1 MHTTYGGEL
10 RAQPAIGTPSN
21 TQVRQSTPRAL
32 QPALPPPSDHKTE
45 RDWYA
50 RGRATERTS
59 YKPKK
64 KKICKSQAQLA
75 AEMVYLGVHEGPAA
89 VARAMG

>member
-1 MHTTYGGEL
+1 V
-10 RAQPAIGTPSN
+10 TPSR

-32 QPALPPPSDHKTE
+32 QPALAPPSDHETE
-45 RDWYA
+45 RDSCA

-59 YKPKK
+59 YNHTK
-64 KKICKSQAQLA
+64 KKIDESQAQLA

-89 VARAMG
+89 VARAIG